1 MRMRLNKTG
10 KPNNHYYYVIEDYR
24 TADGYKKT
32 RTIEALGCAKVIRE
46 KYGVTDAEQW
56 CRDYIAQKNKEQ
68 PVFCSKT
75 QVNTIKN

>member
-1 MRMRLNKTG
+1 MRLNKTG

-56 CRDYIAQKNKEQ
+56 C
-68 PVFCSKT
+68 
-75 QVNTIKN
+75 

>member
-1 MRMRLNKTG
+1 MSF
-10 KPNNHYYYVIEDYR
+10 
-24 TADGYKKT
+24 
-32 RTIEALGCAKVIRE
+32 TIIRE

>member
-1 MRMRLNKTG
+1 MRLNKTG

-56 CRDYIAQKNKEQ
+56 CRDYIAQKK
-68 PVFCSKT
+68 
-75 QVNTIKN
+75 